1 VEIAEVKSN
10 TKAVNDRREGKDNVM
25 MERLIQLPVVTGNM
39 DEGIRR
45 TTRMIQ
51 IKVWMMLLIQMIS
64 ESIWPD
70 PANKTAPTKN
80 SKII

>member
-1 VEIAEVKSN
+1 MPEVKSN

-39 DEGIRR
+39 DEGIRG
-45 TTRMIQ
+45 TTKMIQ
-51 IKVWMMLLIQMIS
+51 IKVWMMLLIQIIS

-70 PANKTAPTKN
+70 LANKTALTKN
-80 SKII
+80 SKIT